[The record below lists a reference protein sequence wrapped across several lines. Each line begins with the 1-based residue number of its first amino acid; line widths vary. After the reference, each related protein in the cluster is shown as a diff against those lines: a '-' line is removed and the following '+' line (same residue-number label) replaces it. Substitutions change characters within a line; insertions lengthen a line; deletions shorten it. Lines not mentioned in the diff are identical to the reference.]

1 MFGKFIDTFEFLAK
15 DNFTLVN
22 STSLSVMFLTEIIDH
37 LNFLQNVVN
46 EIAKSGSS
54 KVVLS
59 YRTTNTITK
68 PVTFSIKIDANF
80 KF

>member
-1 MFGKFIDTFEFLAK
+1 MAR
-15 DNFTLVN
+15 N
-22 STSLSVMFLTEIIDH
+22 SKVSMNLPNITKNVDFKEIDH